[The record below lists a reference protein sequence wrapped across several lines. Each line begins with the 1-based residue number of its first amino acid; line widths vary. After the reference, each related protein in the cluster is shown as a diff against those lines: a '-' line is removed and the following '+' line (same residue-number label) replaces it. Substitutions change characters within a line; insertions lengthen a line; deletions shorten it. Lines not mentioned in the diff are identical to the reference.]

1 MGYFISVLVGICL
14 VLTVENTIILHRKP
28 KADEPRE
35 LTQEEKDKAE
45 AEKRDAEDWQKVMD
59 YHGRDKS

>member
-14 VLTVENTIILHRKP
+14 VLAVENTIILHRKP

-45 AEKRDAEDWQKVMD
+45 AEKRDAEDWEKVMN
-59 YHGRDKS
+59 YHGRDK